1 MSSPADGPGRIL
13 GDVSGGR
20 VLDVATGTGGF
31 VRVLLDG
38 LRDYAEIV
46 GIDTNGEREA
56 AFAAAFAD
64 APHVR
69 FAQMDAHRLAYPDA
83 SFDTVCVS
91 NSLHHFADPAPVL
104 AEMLRVL
111 RPGGRFVINE
121 MYRDGQSE
129 TQATHVELHHWWAA
143 VNRLGGEIHR
153 ETYER
158 AQVVEIVEGLGLA
171 DVRFLDL
178 DDPDEDAHDPEAAAD
193 LEATIDRYQALAE
206 DHPALQARGEVLRA
220 RLREVGVRGA
230 TQLLAIGRRPGARA
244 ID

>member
-1 MSSPADGPGRIL
+1 M
-13 GDVSGGR
+13 GGR
-20 VLDVATGTGGF
+20 
-31 VRVLLDG
+31 
-38 LRDYAEIV
+38 
-46 GIDTNGEREA
+46 
-56 AFAAAFAD
+56 
-64 APHVR
+64 
-69 FAQMDAHRLAYPDA
+69 
-83 SFDTVCVS
+83 
-91 NSLHHFADPAPVL
+91 
-104 AEMLRVL
+104 
-111 RPGGRFVINE
+111 
-121 MYRDGQSE
+121 
-129 TQATHVELHHWWAA
+129 
-143 VNRLGGEIHR
+143 EIHR

-206 DHPALQARGEVLRA
+206 GHPALQARGEVLRA